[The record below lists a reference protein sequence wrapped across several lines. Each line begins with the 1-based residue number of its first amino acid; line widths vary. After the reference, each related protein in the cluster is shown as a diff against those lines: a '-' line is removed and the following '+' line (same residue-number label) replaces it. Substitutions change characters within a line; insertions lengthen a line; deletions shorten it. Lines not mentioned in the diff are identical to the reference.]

1 MHLNRTTKIKA
12 KNNIKKIILII
23 KQEQIKLS
31 ITSQYVF
38 NNTE

>member
-1 MHLNRTTKIKA
+1 MHLNRTTKIKT